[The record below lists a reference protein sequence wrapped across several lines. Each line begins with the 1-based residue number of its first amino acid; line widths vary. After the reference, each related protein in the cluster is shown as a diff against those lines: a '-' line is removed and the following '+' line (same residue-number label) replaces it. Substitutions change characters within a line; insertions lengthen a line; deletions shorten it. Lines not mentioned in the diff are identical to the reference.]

1 MPPYS
6 IKKSYISKIRDQ
18 YHVIESAQLNVA
30 EVEQAMRKLKSS
42 QKVLVVL
49 SSLDDITNQ
58 SVLCNL
64 KLYAYKCSD
73 AHKRE
78 PDSNFYGDEKDS
90 FYAHGSFK
98 NLNTAS
104 LIRKEVEKMVKVANS
119 PNLIQLVNPARMHV
133 SNEDDLMV
141 VLQLQDPPSLDVS
154 LDNQTP

>member
-1 MPPYS
+1 
-6 IKKSYISKIRDQ
+6 
-18 YHVIESAQLNVA
+18 
-30 EVEQAMRKLKSS
+30 MRKLKSS

-58 SVLCNL
+58 SLLCNL

-133 SNEDDLMV
+133 SNEDDLLV

-154 LDNQTP
+154 LDNQPP